1 MERIQRIHLVSFQ
14 LWHFWSPPTV
24 QSSSDVKATN
34 PHLSIDV
41 FRIGLTRKTELVA
54 IAFPDIASMDI
65 R

>member
-1 MERIQRIHLVSFQ
+1 MEQRIHLVSFQ
-14 LWHFWSPPTV
+14 LWHFWFPPTV

-34 PHLSIDV
+34 PQLSIDV
-41 FRIGLTRKTELVA
+41 FRIGLTRKAELVA